1 MNLQS
6 VRRRLLPGL
15 LLAVM
20 FSAAGSLTVPSA
32 TAADAPAAMATS
44 KVPTTKIVA
53 IGSFTK
59 KPTKAQLDAMIPNE
73 VSDTAWVYMDGK
85 IDQWYARQDQEGVV
99 FLMNVSST
107 DEARALLEKLP
118 LGRAGLMKFEL
129 IPVGPLWPLTYLMH
143 ARPAATP

>member
-1 MNLQS
+1 MTRFLA
-6 VRRRLLPGL
+6 RPACLPGL
-15 LLAVM
+15 VCAVLVGLGGLV
-20 FSAAGSLTVPSA
+20 ADPGVR
-32 TAADAPAAMATS
+32 AADAPVAQATN

-107 DEARALLEKLP
+107 AEAKALLEKLP